1 MMNLLENPNGNVQDT
16 DTELNVDTTGLN
28 IENIGLNIDNRLNI
42 DTIGSSI
49 GSCECGTCLRFLV
62 FLTFRFDVEIFLQFS
77 EENSIDEN
85 IVVVFLII

>member
-1 MMNLLENPNGNVQDT
+1 MSDKVNCPYQVYVACIYIYDACILSLSLEFRFST
-16 DTELNVDTTGLN
+16 
-28 IENIGLNIDNRLNI
+28 
-42 DTIGSSI
+42 SSI
-49 GSCECGTCLRFLV
+49 GSCECGTCLRLLV